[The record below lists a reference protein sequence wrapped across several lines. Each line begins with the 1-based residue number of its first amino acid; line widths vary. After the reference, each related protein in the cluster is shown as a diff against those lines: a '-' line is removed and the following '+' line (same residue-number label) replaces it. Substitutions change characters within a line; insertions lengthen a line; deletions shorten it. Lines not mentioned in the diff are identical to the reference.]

1 MVQEFSRNK
10 NSAQI
15 KKLIETFS
23 TQYCIS
29 KDPNKRK
36 GGLIALASC
45 SIALGAES
53 GSFIGELLTPVL
65 ACLLDPDTRVR
76 YFASESLYNI
86 VKVARQAI
94 IPSFP
99 EIFSALS
106 RLVADADASVKNASE
121 LLDRLLKDIIT
132 ENSQIFDL
140 PSFVPLLRERVL
152 TKNSFARQFLI
163 SWISVSFSIVQNVII
178 PNATTSQRFSMQFL
192 RSTCSIT
199 CQKFST
205 VSSKCSKIRCLRSRG
220 CAKRCCSS
228 FSRT

>member
-1 MVQEFSRNK
+1 MFNTELLLTQSTLLVRMVQEFNK
-10 NSAQI
+10 SKNIAQI
-15 KKLIETFS
+15 KNLITTF
-23 TQYCIS
+23 TQFCIS

-45 SIALGAES
+45 AIALGPDCQGYIAD
-53 GSFIGELLTPVL
+53 LLTPVL
-65 ACLLDPDTRVR
+65 NCLLDPDTRVR

-86 VKVARQAI
+86 VKVSRQAI

-106 RLVADADASVKNASE
+106 RLVADPDVSVKNASE

-163 SWISVSFSIVQNVII
+163 SWISV
-178 PNATTSQRFSMQFL
+178 RDL
-192 RSTCSIT
+192 
-199 CQKFST
+199 
-205 VSSKCSKIRCLRSRG
+205 
-220 CAKRCCSS
+220 
-228 FSRT
+228 

>member
-1 MVQEFSRNK
+1 MRINFAIAYCILINFYLRLVIEFNK
-10 NSAQI
+10 SKNNAQI
-15 KKLIETFS
+15 KKLIESFS

-45 SIALGAES
+45 AIALGADCEN
-53 GSFIGELLTPVL
+53 FINELLTPVL
-65 ACLLDPDTRVR
+65 NCLLDPDTRVR

-86 VKVARQAI
+86 VKISRQAI
-94 IPSFP
+94 IPMFP

-106 RLVADADASVKNASE
+106 RLVADPDVSVKNASE

-163 SWISVSFSIVQNVII
+163 SWISVSSI
-178 PNATTSQRFSMQFL
+178 
-192 RSTCSIT
+192 
-199 CQKFST
+199 
-205 VSSKCSKIRCLRSRG
+205 
-220 CAKRCCSS
+220 
-228 FSRT
+228 

>member
-1 MVQEFSRNK
+1 MRINFAIAYCILNNFYLRLVIEFNK
-10 NSAQI
+10 NKNNAQI
-15 KKLIETFS
+15 KKLIESFS

-45 SIALGAES
+45 AIALGADCEN
-53 GSFIGELLTPVL
+53 FINELLTPVL
-65 ACLLDPDTRVR
+65 NCLLDPDTRVR

-86 VKVARQAI
+86 VKISRQAI
-94 IPSFP
+94 IPMFP

-106 RLVADADASVKNASE
+106 RLVADPDVSVKNASE

-163 SWISVSFSIVQNVII
+163 SWISVSSI
-178 PNATTSQRFSMQFL
+178 
-192 RSTCSIT
+192 
-199 CQKFST
+199 
-205 VSSKCSKIRCLRSRG
+205 
-220 CAKRCCSS
+220 
-228 FSRT
+228 

>member
-1 MVQEFSRNK
+1 MVQEFNKSK

-15 KKLIETFS
+15 KKLISQFA
-23 TQYCIS
+23 TQYCQS

-45 SIALGAES
+45 SIALGHDSAE
-53 GSFIGELLTPVL
+53 FITELLNPVL
-65 ACLLDPDTRVR
+65 SCLQDPDTRVR

-86 VKVARQAI
+86 VKIARQAI
-94 IPSFP
+94 IPMFP

-106 RLVADADASVKNASE
+106 RLVADPDVSVKNASE

-140 PSFVPLLRERVL
+140 PSFIPLLRERIS

-163 SWISVSFSIVQNVII
+163 SWISVS
-178 PNATTSQRFSMQFL
+178 
-192 RSTCSIT
+192 
-199 CQKFST
+199 
-205 VSSKCSKIRCLRSRG
+205 
-220 CAKRCCSS
+220 
-228 FSRT
+228 